1 MIKTFI
7 VLLVLINHIDPPSI
21 LLNKKDAAVWHT
33 DQKLTGEINGF
44 SAEEVNAYLNG
55 KLISLPINDDQQ
67 FSFQVT
73 LRDSANKI
81 WIEAPHEGTTIV
93 SDTLY
98 YTLGY
103 RPAPI
108 VKPFATVDGN
118 LATLQAEVIE
128 NPYKLPLRFIWQAD
142 SLNPG
147 STPITPKEGAKAQT
161 QIPNISGK
169 YYYDLLVIAETDTSR
184 YRTMLTRDGG
194 HVKPF
199 DMDSEYPQW
208 MDDAVVYQITPYNF
222 VADGSY
228 RDMAAKLP
236 ELASLGINTIWL
248 QPVFKSSYRGQ
259 GYDVVDYLSL
269 NPAFGT
275 EEELQKLITQ
285 AKELGM
291 RVLFDLVLNHTSI
304 KHPYAEEAV
313 AHGSNSHYYDYYQR
327 ENDRKPYSSFYNKD
341 ENGFIFYF
349 WDDLVN
355 LNYNNEEVQ
364 RWMLEVCKHWVRK
377 FGIDG
382 YRFDAIWGVNAR
394 MPSFAGR
401 LRTELKSIDPEILM
415 LAEDKGADPAVFELG
430 FDAAY
435 DWTAD
440 TSWVSQWSW
449 EYEYDLKESHTIF
462 NHPQVSER
470 GEMLSKALSDHGDNV
485 HRQLRFLENN
495 DLPRFIKAHGLDRT
509 KMAAALLFA
518 LPGIPML
525 YNGQE
530 IGFLGHPYGTKEVF
544 YRDSTIQSLDDRGL
558 YTFYQKLINIHK
570 KHPALRSPH
579 MRSLPVTN
587 EGSMAAFHRWV
598 DGEDFIIVINM
609 ADAPVEANVDVTQI
623 PIFSASKKLQF
634 EDVLNDQKFRRRGSA
649 SPMKIP
655 MEGYATRWLKV
666 LH

>member
-1 MIKTFI
+1 MINIFI
-7 VLLVLINHIDPPSI
+7 VLLSIVGNTEPPSI
-21 LLNKKDAAVWHT
+21 ILNKKDALVWHT
-33 DQKLTGEINGF
+33 EQEITGEIKGL
-44 SAEEVNAYLNG
+44 SAQELTAYHNG
-55 KLISLPINDDQQ
+55 KPFHLPLNDDQQ

-73 LRDSANKI
+73 LRDQVSKI
-81 WIEAPHEGTTIV
+81 WIEAPHQDDVIV

-108 VKPFATVDGN
+108 VKPFAIIDGN

-128 NPYKLPLRFIWQAD
+128 NPYDLPLRFIWQAD

-147 STPITPKEGAKAQT
+147 ITPIAQKGGAKAQI
-161 QIPNISGK
+161 QVPHISGT
-169 YYYDLLVIAETDTSR
+169 YYYDLLVISEKDTSR
-184 YRTMLTRDGG
+184 FRTMLAREGED
-194 HVKPF
+194 VKAF
-199 DMDSEYPQW
+199 DMDTEYPRW

-222 VADGSY
+222 VADGTY
-228 RDMAAKLP
+228 PDMAAKLP

-269 NPAFGT
+269 NPVFGT

-285 AKELGM
+285 AKALGM

-304 KHPYAEEAV
+304 EHPYAKEAM
-313 AHGSNSHYYDYYQR
+313 AHGRQSHYYDYYQR
-327 ENDRKPYSSFYNKD
+327 ENNGGPYSSFYNKD

-349 WDDLVN
+349 WEDLVN
-355 LNYNNEEVQ
+355 LNYDNEEVQ

-394 MPSFAGR
+394 MPSFASR

-415 LAEDKGADPAVFELG
+415 LAEDKGADPTVFELG

-449 EYEYDLKESHTIF
+449 EYEFDHKVSHTIF
-462 NHPQVSER
+462 NYPKANER
-470 GEMLSKALSDHGDNV
+470 GGMISKALSDHGANA

-495 DLPRFIKAHGLDRT
+495 DLPRFVKAHGLERT
-509 KMAAALLFA
+509 QMAAALLFA
-518 LPGIPML
+518 LPGIPMM

-544 YRDSTIQSLDDRGL
+544 YRDSTIQSLDDNGL
-558 YTFYQKLINIHK
+558 FTYYRKLINLHK
-570 KHPALRSPH
+570 EHAALRSQH
-579 MRSLPVTN
+579 MRSLPVANGAMT
-587 EGSMAAFHRWV
+587 AFYRWA
-598 DGEDFIIVINM
+598 DGEDFIVIINM
-609 ADAPVEANVDVTQI
+609 ADTPLEADVDVSQI
-623 PIFSASKKLQF
+623 PLFSQSPSLRF
-634 EDVLNDQKFRRRGSA
+634 EDVLSDQIFIGKGNA
-649 SPMKIP
+649 SPLKIP
-655 MEGYATRWLKV
+655 MEGYATRWLK
-666 LH
+666 LLN

>member
-1 MIKTFI
+1 MNVFT
-7 VLLVLINHIDPPSI
+7 VLLFIISHTGPPSI
-21 LLNKKDAAVWHT
+21 ILNKKDAVVWHIE
-33 DQKLTGEINGF
+33 QKIEGETRGF
-44 SAEEVNAYLNG
+44 AAKEVTAYYNG
-55 KLISLPINDDQQ
+55 KPLPLSLNEERQ
-67 FSFQVT
+67 FSFQAT
-73 LRDSANKI
+73 LRDSVSKI
-81 WIEAPHEGTTIV
+81 WIEAPYQGDVIV

-103 RPAPI
+103 RPVPI
-108 VKPFATVDGN
+108 VKPFAIIDGTS
-118 LATLQAEVIE
+118 ATLQAEVIE
-128 NPYKLPLRFIWQAD
+128 NPYQLPLNFIWQAD
-142 SLNPG
+142 SLNPTL
-147 STPITPKEGAKAQT
+147 TPITQQEGAKAQ
-161 QIPNISGK
+161 IEVPDISGK
-169 YYYDLLVIAETDTSR
+169 YYYDLLVIAEKDTSR
-184 YRTMLTRDGG
+184 FRTMVSREGEVL
-194 HVKPF
+194 KAF

-208 MDDAVVYQITPYNF
+208 MDDAVVYQITPYNV
-222 VADGSY
+222 VADGTY
-228 RDMAAKLP
+228 PDMAAKLP

-248 QPVFKSSYRGQ
+248 QPLFKSSYRGQ

-269 NPAFGT
+269 NPVFGT
-275 EEELQKLITQ
+275 EEELQNLITQ

-304 KHPYAEEAV
+304 KHPYAEDAV
-313 AHGSNSHYYDYYQR
+313 ALGTKSHYYDYYQR
-327 ENDRKPYSSFYNKD
+327 KNDGKPYSSFYNED

-355 LNYNNEEVQ
+355 LNYDNEEVQ
-364 RWMLEVCKHWVRK
+364 RWMLEVCKHWVKK

-401 LRTELKSIDPEILM
+401 LRTELKSIDPEVLM
-415 LAEDKGADPAVFELG
+415 LAEDKGADPNVFTLG

-462 NHPQVSER
+462 NHPKVNER
-470 GEMLSKALSDHGDNV
+470 GEMLSKALSDHGDNA

-495 DLPRFIKAHGLDRT
+495 DLPRFAKAHGLNRT
-509 KMAAALLFA
+509 KMAAALMFS

-544 YRDSTIQSLDDRGL
+544 YRDSTIQSLDDNGL
-558 YTFYQKLINIHK
+558 FTYYQKLINLHK
-570 KHPALRSPH
+570 EHPALRSPH
-579 MRSLPVTN
+579 MRNLPVN
-587 EGSMAAFHRWV
+587 DGSMTAFHRWV
-598 DGEDFIIVINM
+598 DGEDFIVIINM
-609 ADAPVEANVDVTQI
+609 ADAPVEANIDVTQI
-623 PIFSASKKLQF
+623 PIFSSSKKLRL
-634 EDVLNDQKFRRRGSA
+634 EDVLNDQRFKRRASA
-649 SPMKIP
+649 SPMEIP

>member
-1 MIKTFI
+1 MIKIFI
-7 VLLVLINHIDPPSI
+7 VLLLIVGNTEPPTII
-21 LLNKKDAAVWHT
+21 LDKKDAVVWHT
-33 DQKLTGEINGF
+33 EQKIRGETRGF
-44 SAEEVNAYLNG
+44 TSKEATAYHNG
-55 KLISLPINDDQQ
+55 KPLPLSLNDDQQ
-67 FSFQVT
+67 FSFQVA
-73 LRDSANKI
+73 LRDSVSKI
-81 WIEAPHEGTTIV
+81 WIEAPYQGDVIV

-108 VKPFATVDGN
+108 VKPFAVVDGTS
-118 LATLQAEVIE
+118 ATLQAEVIE
-128 NPYKLPLRFIWQAD
+128 NPYRLPLKFIWQAD
-142 SLNPG
+142 SLNPDI
-147 STPITPKEGAKAQT
+147 TPITPKEGSKAQI
-161 QIPNISGK
+161 QVPDISGK
-169 YYYDLLVIAETDTSR
+169 YYYDLLVIAEKDTSWF
-184 YRTMLTRDGG
+184 RTMLTREGEN
-194 HVKPF
+194 VKAF

-222 VADGSY
+222 VADGTY
-228 RDMAAKLP
+228 PDIADKLP
-236 ELASLGINTIWL
+236 ELARLGINTIWL
-248 QPVFKSSYRGQ
+248 QPLFKSSYRGQ

-269 NPAFGT
+269 NPVFGT
-275 EEELQKLITQ
+275 EEELQNLIRQ

-304 KHPYAEEAV
+304 AHPYAEEAV
-313 AHGSNSHYYDYYQR
+313 ALGKKSHYYDYYQR
-327 ENDRKPYSSFYNKD
+327 ENDGKPYSSFYNKD

-355 LNYNNEEVQ
+355 LNYDNEEVQ
-364 RWMLEVCKHWVRK
+364 RWMLEVCKHWVRR

-394 MPSFAGR
+394 TPSFAGR

-462 NHPQVSER
+462 NHPKANER
-470 GEMLSKALSDHGDNV
+470 GEMLSNALADHGDNA

-495 DLPRFIKAHGLDRT
+495 DLPRFVKAHGLDRT

-530 IGFLGHPYGTKEVF
+530 IGFQGHPYGTKEVF
-544 YRDSTIQSLDDRGL
+544 YRDSTIQSLDDKGL
-558 YTFYQKLINIHK
+558 FTHYQKLINIHK

-579 MRSLPVTN
+579 MRNLPVASD
-587 EGSMAAFHRWV
+587 GSMTAFHRWV
-598 DGEDFIIVINM
+598 DGEDFIVVINM
-609 ADAPVEANVDVTQI
+609 ADESVETDIDVSQI
-623 PIFSASKKLQF
+623 PIFSASKNLQV
-634 EDVLNDQKFRRRGSA
+634 EDVLNGQKFAKKGIA
-649 SPMKIP
+649 SPIKIP
-655 MEGYATRWLKV
+655 MERYATRWLKV